1 MAATP
6 AQLVRDARSRRG
18 SERDTLLTV
27 IKWISATLAAYAFA
41 RFVLGSQAPA
51 FAPFA
56 ALFMVQATVYRSLYH
71 ALRYLAAVVI
81 GVAATGAIG
90 MTWGQTFWSLAL
102 LVFVTVLIGQWR
114 RFRGFGA
121 QIPIVGLFAFA
132 ARAGDEPGYLMDLLL
147 TVGSGALIGLAVN
160 LLLAPSLRFRSTAQ
174 GIEDVSTAVRDLL
187 LDVAEALRD
196 DDPLDEVDAWRQRSN
211 ELLKLVDRVHSDVD
225 YSQEASRMNPR
236 RLAAGMPPLATY
248 RTVLTTLA
256 ATVAH
261 VDSIVRALGY
271 IAGASGDVGEA
282 TDAAAVFDEFLPGYA
297 DLLEHLAKA
306 VALSGEVPFGRGAG
320 LGDLLREGRDG
331 HGELAQRLHD
341 VGPSDA
347 RVLADLGTMLVE
359 AERMLNELE
368 ALSK

>member
-1 MAATP
+1 MAPTP

-18 SERDTLLTV
+18 PERDTLLTIV
-27 IKWISATLAAYAFA
+27 KSTGATLAAYAFA
-41 RFVLGSQAPA
+41 SFVLGSQAPA

-90 MTWGQTFWSLAL
+90 MAWGQTFWSLAL

-132 ARAGDEPGYLMDLLL
+132 ARGGDEPDYLMDLLL

-160 LLLAPSLRFRSTAQ
+160 LLLAPSLRFSSTAQ

-187 LDVAEALRD
+187 LDMAGELRGG
-196 DDPLDEVDAWRQRSN
+196 DPLDDVDSWSQRSG
-211 ELLKLVDRVHSDVD
+211 ELLELVDRVHEDVD
-225 YSQEASRMNPR
+225 FSQEAARMNPR
-236 RLAAGMPPLATY
+236 RLAVGMPPLATY
-248 RTVLTTLA
+248 RTVLTTMT
-256 ATVAH
+256 ATVDH
-261 VDSIVRALGY
+261 VDSIVRALTYVERAINEDYDDEGT
-271 IAGASGDVGEA
+271 V
-282 TDAAAVFDEFLPGYA
+282 VLDEFLPGYA
-297 DLLEHLAKA
+297 VLLERIAR
-306 VALSGEVPFGRGAG
+306 VVELSGEVPFGRGAG
-320 LGDLLREGRDG
+320 LSDALREGYDQ
-331 HGELAQRLHD
+331 HGELAQRLWD
-341 VGPSDA
+341 VAPSDS

-368 ALSK
+368 ALSG